1 MQFFFF
7 TKMPRHAV
15 RSAVQIGS
23 EFNGRHEASWHGE
36 KEEHW
41 QTQTDRP
48 TDRQK
53 TPEVLRTEHRTA
65 LWNVTERIP
74 SQNNALNSLSLPS
87 TVDQLI
93 PPFRS
98 SQWSAAVGLLSSSV
112 AWVVSS
118 PIKNYPDCCFVINV
132 SDILWPVNQPIDS
145 IVLWFIWSCSKR
157 C

>member
-1 MQFFFF
+1 MGDMRLPD
-7 TKMPRHAV
+7 TGRKRNTDRH
-15 RSAVQIGS
+15 
-23 EFNGRHEASWHGE
+23 
-36 KEEHW
+36 
-41 QTQTDRP
+41 RP

-145 IVLWFIWSCSKR
+145 IVL
-157 C
+157 